1 MCRRVYSGDAFAMI
15 REKSVRCC
23 SSNCCACVLVVVMES
38 RPRSTEKLCL
48 SVNPITIEASLGAS
62 PRLGPLC
69 SLEPA
74 LLVWSDISPYD
85 TECTVVAVV
94 TVCSN
99 IRS

>member
-1 MCRRVYSGDAFAMI
+1 MC
-15 REKSVRCC
+15 EKSVRCC
-23 SSNCCACVLVVVMES
+23 SSNGCAGVLVVVMES
-38 RPRSTEKLCL
+38 LPRSTEKI
-48 SVNPITIEASLGAS
+48 SVNPITIEAALGAS

-94 TVCSN
+94 AVCSN